1 MPEIASSVRHLAT
14 RPGLIGAVFGY
25 LGARRALLPFL
36 VTVGYVAGLGVRADR
51 GVGGR
56 AWLLGLVALGCAFVA
71 ASPSLPGNG
80 LREDGQ
86 RDVGAVAVTLWG
98 FALVLASIA
107 GRTPDLVEDLFGGL
121 AALGSSVTAA
131 RALAAVRGSHGVAES
146 LPRAPRSLLVGT
158 LALLVAMFGVA
169 LAASVR
175 LLRDPSATPWDPL
188 PHDAHAVAAGA
199 ALVLLTAFAWE
210 TLRTWRLVLE
220 AGDRALTALGSI
232 AAVVVV
238 AAGLLILGQGAP
250 DRVLRVAVAAAAL
263 LVTFVS
269 TEGDAV
275 THARR
280 GRRAITLLI
289 FGGPVVLLG
298 GLAAEGPGR
307 SFPALL
313 VTGTVALLVGSVVAL
328 LEQPLRR
335 VEGRLLDAVE
345 RAQLALVR
353 ADPETSMRDALTA
366 LRTFAGPGAQ
376 SPELWSL
383 SPPRVLT
390 IDGAGYPH
398 ERPAPLPQHLIDTAE
413 GELEATVRTELL
425 EALVVRRPDLRPLAR
440 WMDERGALSATLVT
454 REGEVEGVL
463 VLPRGARQEP
473 MSLEEVR
480 GVKRLADAFSGA
492 SAALGAL
499 ARSLERERAATKRAD
514 DVDDVLLAQ
523 ERSVRMA
530 SERDLLVTARLA
542 EEAMGGPY
550 APSARVAFDTI
561 ERRVRLGA
569 PLVVVAP
576 SGSSVVSYL
585 ARAHLAGPR
594 SAMPFVVVDGAKAS
608 EHDVARWANASQS
621 PLALAER
628 GVLVI
633 ADAARLPNAVQQ
645 LLADALA
652 QRRAPWEGAG
662 TLDVTLALLTAG
674 DRGSVRA
681 ELDPALAARLDDA
694 LIDLVEWP
702 HLRERGEDLRSLV
715 LAGLAREGVR
725 MRGAPL
731 GIEDA
736 AFEELANHAYP
747 GEDAELGSIVRRL
760 ARVATGNVV
769 TAGDVRTLG
778 LGRGESVK

>member
-1 MPEIASSVRHLAT
+1 MPEIAGSVRHLAT
-14 RPGLIGAVFGY
+14 RPGFIGAVFGY

-36 VTVGYVAGLGVRADR
+36 LTVGYVAGLGVRADR
-51 GVGGR
+51 GIGGR
-56 AWLLGLVALGCAFVA
+56 AWLLALVSLACAFVA

-80 LREDGQ
+80 LRDDGQ
-86 RDVGAVAVTLWG
+86 RNVGPVALTLWG
-98 FALVLASIA
+98 FALVLASVA
-107 GRTPDLVEDLFGGL
+107 GRAPDLVEDFFGGI

-131 RALAAVRGSHGVAES
+131 RAIANVRGRTGVADS
-146 LPRAPRSLLVGT
+146 LPPAPRSLLVGT
-158 LALLVAMFGVA
+158 VLLLALMFGVA

-175 LLRDPSATPWDPL
+175 LLRDPAASPWDPL
-188 PHDAHAVAAGA
+188 PHDAHAVAAGG
-199 ALVLLTAFAWE
+199 ALALLTAYAWE
-210 TLRTWRLVLE
+210 TLRTWRRVLE
-220 AGDRALTALGSI
+220 AGDRSLTALGSI
-232 AAVVVV
+232 VAVVVV
-238 AAGLLILGQGAP
+238 AVFLLVLGQGAP
-250 DRVLRVAVAAAAL
+250 DRVLRIAVGAAAL
-263 LVTFVS
+263 IVTFVT

-280 GRRAITLLI
+280 GRRAITLLL

-313 VTGTVALLVGSVVAL
+313 VTATLALLIGSIVSL
-328 LEQPLRR
+328 LEAPLRR
-335 VEGRLLDAVE
+335 AEGRLMDAVE
-345 RAQLALVR
+345 RAELALVR

-398 ERPAPLPQHLIDTAE
+398 ERIAPLPQHLIDVAL

-425 EALVVRRPDLRPLAR
+425 EVLVVRRPDLRPLAR
-440 WMDERGALSATLVT
+440 WLDERGALSGTLIT

-473 MSLEEVR
+473 MALEEVR
-480 GVKRLADAFSGA
+480 AVKRLADAFSGA
-492 SAALGAL
+492 SAARGAL
-499 ARSLERERAATKRAD
+499 TRSLEREQAATKRAD
-514 DVDDVLLAQ
+514 DIEDVLLSQ
-523 ERSVRMA
+523 ERNVRMA
-530 SERDLLVTARLA
+530 SERDRLVTARLA

-550 APSARVAFDTI
+550 SPSARVAFDAI

-576 SGSSVVSYL
+576 NGSLALSYL

-594 SAMPFVVVDGAKAS
+594 GTMPFVVVDGAKTG
-608 EHDVARWANASQS
+608 EHDAARWANASDS

-628 GVLVI
+628 GVLVV
-633 ADAARLPNAVQQ
+633 ADAARLPEAVQQ
-645 LLADALA
+645 LLGDALA

-662 TLDVTLALLTAG
+662 ALDVSLQLLSAG
-674 DRGSVRA
+674 DKANVRA
-681 ELDPALAARLDDA
+681 ALDPALAARLDDA
-694 LIDLVEWP
+694 LTHLVEWP

-725 MRGAPL
+725 TRGAPL

-736 AFEELANHAYP
+736 AFEELANYAYP

-760 ARVATGNVV
+760 ALAAKGDVV
-769 TAGDVRTLG
+769 TLGDVRSLG
-778 LGRGESVK
+778 LLFEAG